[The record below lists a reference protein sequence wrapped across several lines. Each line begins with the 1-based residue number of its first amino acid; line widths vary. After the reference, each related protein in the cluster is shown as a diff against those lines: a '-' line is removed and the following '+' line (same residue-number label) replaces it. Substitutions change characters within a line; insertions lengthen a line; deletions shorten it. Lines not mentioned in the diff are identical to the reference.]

1 MTRFGFAPR
10 PAAPA
15 LPAAAVAP
23 AQSGSKSIVKV
34 AVMLGPP
41 SEALSRL
48 ADWAVW
54 ETEQQSA
61 RRTMGAVVL
70 TDAQKNQ

>member
-48 ADWAVW
+48 ADWAVGDR
-54 ETEQQSA
+54 A
-61 RRTMGAVVL
+61 LTMGALVL